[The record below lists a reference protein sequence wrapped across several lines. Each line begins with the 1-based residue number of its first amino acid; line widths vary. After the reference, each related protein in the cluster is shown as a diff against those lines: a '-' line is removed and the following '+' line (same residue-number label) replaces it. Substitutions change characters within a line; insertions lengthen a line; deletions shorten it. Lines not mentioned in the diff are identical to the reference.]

1 MKIKFTNQTKE
12 LVKQKMS
19 ELNTTDINDI
29 INNFITQE
37 AVYKKRIELLQGAL
51 DKFKDIEKT
60 IEEWKS

>member
-1 MKIKFTNQTKE
+1 MKITFTEQTKKIIKE
-12 LVKQKMS
+12 KML
-19 ELNTTDINDI
+19 EQNTSDINDV

-51 DKFKDIEKT
+51 EKFKDIEKT